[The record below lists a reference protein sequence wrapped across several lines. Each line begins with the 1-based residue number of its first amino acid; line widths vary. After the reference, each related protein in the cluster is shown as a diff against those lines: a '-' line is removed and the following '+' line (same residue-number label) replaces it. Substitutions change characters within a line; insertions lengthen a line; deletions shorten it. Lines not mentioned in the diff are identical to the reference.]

1 MTAPAIASSGE
12 ETRTLRHDER
22 NRLLRALPPDAYEQ
36 LIGGMEMITLRM
48 GQVLYEADT
57 PIEHA
62 YFVQR
67 GVVSLVAPVDHGERG
82 WERSVE
88 VGTIGNE
95 GMVGIPLVLDTDRE
109 PVRAFVQVP
118 DGAWR
123 ISADALRRVLN
134 DVNGLRPL
142 LLRYVQ
148 TFLNQVGQ
156 GSACNR
162 AHAVQERCARWLLM
176 THDRVGEDEFPLPQE
191 FLAAM
196 LGVRRAGVTVAA
208 GMLQRAGFI
217 KYARGDITVVD
228 RSGLESASCACYA
241 TIRDTYD
248 RLFSQVL

>member
-1 MTAPAIASSGE
+1 MHIVTVRAIRSSMPVS
-12 ETRTLRHDER
+12 L
-22 NRLLRALPPDAYEQ
+22 
-36 LIGGMEMITLRM
+36 
-48 GQVLYEADT
+48 

-67 GVVSLVAPVDHGERG
+67 GVVSLVAPVDQGERG
-82 WERSVE
+82 WARTVE
-88 VGTIGNE
+88 VGPIGNE
-95 GMVGIPLVLDTDRE
+95 GMVGLPLVLSTDRE

-123 ISADALRRVLN
+123 ISAATLRRALD
-134 DVNGLRPL
+134 DVIGLRPL

-176 THDRVGEDEFPLPQE
+176 THDRVGEDEFPLTQE

-217 KYARGDITVVD
+217 KYVRGDITVVD
-228 RSGLESASCACYA
+228 RKGLESASCACYA
-241 TIRDTYD
+241 TIRDTYE
-248 RLFSQVL
+248 RLFG